1 MVQQFEFFQ
10 VSLLISV
17 RNMFVSKTFLMSEM
31 NIYQFLRLNY
41 YKKQKSGRQMTLME
55 ILLVL
60 TCIETQ
66 KVQ

>member
-41 YKKQKSGRQMTLME
+41 YKTKKSGGQMTLME